1 MGLPD
6 KTCRHQDSQ
15 SVHGTSDTQTATV
28 QDVSVDHRRS
38 YIFVSEELLHS
49 TDVISI
55 FKKMSGKRVT
65 ETYVLSGC
73 NLFQFKRLGQYR
85 LYRVNSFGIS

>member
-1 MGLPD
+1 MGFPD

-65 ETYVLSGC
+65 KCMAGSP
-73 NLFQFKRLGQYR
+73 LGHSR
-85 LYRVNSFGIS
+85 SLHGPFEGFL